1 MKAVILFSGGLDS
14 LAAAALAR
22 EAQRDLLLLHIQH
35 GQRQARAEV
44 QAAGALA
51 SALGAPLRIVDF
63 EAMRAIRAEGKIIP
77 GRNLMFLALAT
88 AYAHGVGAGE
98 VWIGACG
105 ADAVDFPD
113 CRPGFLDA
121 AEAAVRAGGVPVAVV
136 SPLVATSKTET
147 FGILRDA
154 GLLDQALETTHT
166 CYEGNHHD
174 RHAWGFGC
182 GACAACTTRAAGWA
196 AFTG

>member
-1 MKAVILFSGGLDS
+1 MKAVVLFSGGLDS
-14 LAAAALAR
+14 LATAAKAR
-22 EAQRDLLLLHIQH
+22 EAGRDLALLHIQY
-35 GQRQARAEV
+35 GQRQARPEV
-44 QAAGALA
+44 HAAGALA
-51 SALGAPLRIVDF
+51 ALLGAPLRIIDLH
-63 EAMRAIRAEGKIIP
+63 AMRAIRAEGKVIP

-88 AYAHGVGAGE
+88 AWAHGEGAGE

-105 ADAVDFPD
+105 ADAADFPD
-113 CRPGFLDA
+113 CRPGFL
-121 AEAAVRAGGVPVAVV
+121 EAVEVASRAGGVPVAVV
-136 SPLVATSKTET
+136 SPLMATSKAET

-154 GLLDQALETTHT
+154 GLLDQALATTHT

-174 RHAWGFGC
+174 QHAWGFGC